1 MKKNILLIVLLG
13 MGILFSCTGNEP
25 PTKKNKVP
33 KAPEK
38 EAVTK
43 SEETSDMKPAEP
55 TVPPEQLAKA
65 KEIIASVSAKDIA
78 AVDAKQ
84 KYKLVC
90 SACHGFTGNLNVNG
104 AKDLTKSTLPL
115 AESVAQVYHG
125 KGLMTPFKGLLSD
138 AEIVAVSKYI
148 EEELR

>member
-1 MKKNILLIVLLG
+1 MKKNTVLILFLLG
-13 MGILFSCTGNEP
+13 MGILIGCGGNEP
-25 PTKKNKVP
+25 TTEKKKVP
-33 KAPEK
+33 TAPKK
-38 EAVTK
+38 ETVTK
-43 SEETSDMKPAEP
+43 SDEASDTKAAS

-65 KEIIASVSAKDIA
+65 EEIIASVSAKDIA

-148 EEELR
+148 EELR

>member
-1 MKKNILLIVLLG
+1 MKKYIILIVLLG
-13 MGILFSCTGNEP
+13 MGILIGCGGNEP
-25 PTKKNKVP
+25 TTEKKKVP
-33 KAPEK
+33 KLPKK
-38 EAVTK
+38 EAVTETK
-43 SEETSDMKPAEP
+43 SDEKPAGP

-84 KYKLVC
+84 KYKMVC

-104 AKDLTKSTLPL
+104 AKDLKKSTLPL

-148 EEELR
+148 EELR

>member
-1 MKKNILLIVLLG
+1 MKKYIVLIVLLG
-13 MGILFSCTGNEP
+13 VGILIGCGGDA
-25 PTKKNKVP
+25 PTTEKKKVP
-33 KAPEK
+33 EMPKK
-38 EAVTK
+38 EATTETK
-43 SEETSDMKPAEP
+43 SAEETVEP
-55 TVPPEQLAKA
+55 TVPPEQLTKA

-148 EEELR
+148 EEFR

>member
-1 MKKNILLIVLLG
+1 
-13 MGILFSCTGNEP
+13 MGILFSCTNSE
-25 PTKKNKVP
+25 PTKEKKKVP
-33 KAPEK
+33 KVSQQ
-38 EAVTK
+38 EAVTNADE
-43 SEETSDMKPAEP
+43 SPAAS

-65 KEIIASVSAKDIA
+65 KQIIASVSAKDIA
-78 AVDAKQ
+78 AVDAQQ

-148 EEELR
+148 EAEFR

>member
-1 MKKNILLIVLLG
+1 MMLLG
-13 MGILFSCTGNEP
+13 MGILIACGGNEP
-25 PTKKNKVP
+25 TTEKKKVP
-33 KAPEK
+33 KVPKK
-38 EAVTK
+38 EAVTETK
-43 SEETSDMKPAEP
+43 SAAEKPAGP
-55 TVPPEQLAKA
+55 SVPPEQLAKA

-84 KYKLVC
+84 KYKIVC

-125 KGLMTPFKGLLSD
+125 KGLMTAFKGLLSD
-138 AEIVAVSKYI
+138 AEIVAVSKYV
-148 EEELR
+148 EELR

>member
-1 MKKNILLIVLLG
+1 MKKYILLIVLLG
-13 MGILFSCTGNEP
+13 MGILFSCTNNEP
-25 PTKKNKVP
+25 TTERKKVP
-33 KAPEK
+33 KVPKK
-38 EAVTK
+38 ETVTK
-43 SEETSDMKPAEP
+43 PEEKPAGP